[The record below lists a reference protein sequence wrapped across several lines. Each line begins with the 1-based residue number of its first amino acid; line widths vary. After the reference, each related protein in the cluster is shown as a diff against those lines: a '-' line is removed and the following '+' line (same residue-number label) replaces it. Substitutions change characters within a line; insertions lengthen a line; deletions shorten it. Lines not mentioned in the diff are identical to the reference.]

1 MLEEIMR
8 CACCLRLLNPANAF
22 TAQGRNYG
30 PTCAI
35 RLGIT
40 KPAPKL
46 KRKPSRFAIFKQ
58 SQAVKVDEFQDQLFE
73 VIA

>member
-1 MLEEIMR
+1 MR
-8 CACCLRLLNPANAF
+8 CACCLRPINPANAF

-30 PTCAI
+30 STCAV

-58 SQAVKVDEFQDQLFE
+58 QPVRIDDGQDQLFME
-73 VIA
+73 IA